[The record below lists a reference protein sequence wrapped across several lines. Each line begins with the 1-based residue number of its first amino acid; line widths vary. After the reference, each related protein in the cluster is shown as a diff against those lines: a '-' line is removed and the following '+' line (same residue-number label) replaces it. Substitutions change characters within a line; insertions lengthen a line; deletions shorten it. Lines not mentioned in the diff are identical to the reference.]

1 MTAARG
7 LWIALAACLLLFVTT
22 GSAMARAGASAFVV
36 RVGTPTDDAL
46 LMRILGQTSDLNLT
60 IERVEER
67 IEPQVEAARA
77 RAVVLANARG
87 ARAVVWFQI
96 TPGEDITIFVA
107 DPDAHRL
114 LVDHVGRDAGSP
126 SAMLEAASLIVR
138 DTLRALLE
146 GEPVGRVVE
155 DPVAAANEEPGEV
168 VPAVPPPP
176 PPPRRTPH
184 PSRPAWATEPSRGW
198 QPFTM
203 FGPRAVLS
211 HGSPSY
217 ALDQRLGLS
226 RGRFEMGLDLTL
238 GFNDVERD
246 PYASLRIR
254 RHTLDAFAGWRFRLT
269 DQLSAALDLHGGAA
283 LFTRATRPR
292 TPALLPSASTVGVR
306 ALVGPEIRVIWSPG
320 PRWLRASLGVG
331 ADVVFA
337 PPEFTYEGVTN
348 CASCQLA
355 LWPVQPYL
363 TGALEFGLP
372 TW

>member
-7 LWIALAACLLLFVTT
+7 LWIALAACLLLLTT
-22 GSAMARAGASAFVV
+22 TSLARAGANAFIV

-46 LMRILGQTSDLNLT
+46 LTRILGQTSDLNLT

-67 IEPQVEAARA
+67 IEPQVDVARA

-87 ARAVVWFQI
+87 ARAVVWFRI
-96 TPGEDITIFVA
+96 SPGEDITIFVA
-107 DPDAHRL
+107 DPEAHRL

-146 GEPVGRVVE
+146 GEPVGQVVD
-155 DPVAAANEEPGEV
+155 DPVAAANEEQEPTAP
-168 VPAVPPPP
+168 VPAPPSA
-176 PPPRRTPH
+176 PRRRAPT
-184 PSRPAWATEPSRGW
+184 SRPAPRPEPSRGW
-198 QPFTM
+198 QPFTS

-217 ALDQRLGLS
+217 ALDQRVGLS
-226 RGRFEMGLDLTL
+226 HGHFETGLDLTL
-238 GFNDVERD
+238 GFDDVERD
-246 PYASLRIR
+246 PYASLRLR
-254 RHTLDAFAGWRFRLT
+254 RHALGAFAGWRVPFGSRM
-269 DQLSAALDLHGGAA
+269 SAAFDFHAGTM

-292 TPALLPSASTVGVR
+292 STALLPSASSAVFR
-306 ALVGPEIRVIWSPG
+306 AFLGPEVRVSWTLG
-320 PRWLRASLGVG
+320 PRWLRASLGAG

-348 CASCQLA
+348 CSSCQLA

-363 TGALEFGLP
+363 TGSLEIGLP